1 LEFFLPTLGKP
12 VPKSSKG
19 WKKAASRNAVAS
31 KGWKNGE
38 QMNEAKKLDA
48 VICKNMEH
56 LGFGE

>member
-1 LEFFLPTLGKP
+1 LEKI